1 MKKVIITLP
10 DSAGLISVS
19 VVKTFETQGDLN
31 IRLSNETAVLTEEVT
46 EIDATEE

>member
-10 DSAGLISVS
+10 DSANLLTVS
-19 VVKTFETQGDLN
+19 VVKTFEKEGQLN